1 MPGANRKPPRPSPSP
16 GGAGKGEPPGS
27 EREQFHALQNSLAA
41 LQLWTHEL
49 LATKACPDCAARQQL
64 SIDAIA
70 RLVTES
76 INRSQALEVSTKDP
90 SSSARKAGRGARRT
104 K

>member
-1 MPGANRKPPRPSPSP
+1 MRGANRK
-16 GGAGKGEPPGS
+16 APGS

-49 LATKACPDCAARQQL
+49 SMTGACPNCEGRQRR
-64 SIDAIA
+64 SIEAIA
-70 RLVTES
+70 RLVDES
-76 INRSQALEVSTKDP
+76 INLSAALDSVVASSVTTKDP
-90 SSSARKAGRGARRT
+90 SSAPRAGRGARRT

>member
-1 MPGANRKPPRPSPSP
+1 MRGANRN
-16 GGAGKGEPPGS
+16 PPGS
-27 EREQFHALQNSLAA
+27 EREHFHALQNSLAA

-49 LATKACPDCAARQQL
+49 LATGACPDCSGRQRRC
-64 SIDAIA
+64 IEAIA

-76 INRSQALEVSTKDP
+76 INRTAALELTTKDP
-90 SSSARKAGRGARRT
+90 SSAPKAGRGARRT